1 MQTNK
6 RVETVRSSVIELLSG
21 YTYKMSLIEDT
32 EKESILKIRDIDQNG
47 KLLESKELDTLAIT
61 FDVNLEV
68 KFDGLYVES
77 EVVDN
82 DILVYIS
89 DF

>member
-21 YTYKMSLIEDT
+21 YTYKISLIEDT
-32 EKESILKIRDIDQNG
+32 ENDRVLKIRDIEQNG
-47 KLLESKELDTLAIT
+47 KLLESKELDALAIT
-61 FDVNLEV
+61 LDDNLEV